1 MPTTAAAAGEQAAG
15 PPSPPPRMNGFS
27 LGELCWLF
35 CCPPCPSRIAAKLAF
50 LPPAPTYTVLTDE
63 SSSLCSL
70 HLSERAD
77 WQFSERE
84 LELLEVFFVRS
95 GRGSRLACMF
105 ARCVPECRYTLL
117 FSHGNA
123 VDLGQ
128 MCSFYIGLG
137 NRIKCN
143 IFSYDYSGYG
153 ASSGK
158 PSERNLYSD
167 IDAAWTALRTSLL
180 PARSGLKI
188 EVQRLREWLGR
199 SNDLRRML
207 IRSVTKII
215 PEMGYNF
222 IQYAFSTH
230 F

>member
-1 MPTTAAAAGEQAAG
+1 MPAAAGEQVAG

-50 LPPAPTYTVLTDE
+50 LPPEPTYTVLTE
-63 SSSLCSL
+63 EAGALCSL

-167 IDAAWTALRTSLL
+167 IEAAWTALRTS
-180 PARSGLKI
+180 I
-188 EVQRLREWLGR
+188 
-199 SNDLRRML
+199 D
-207 IRSVTKII
+207 T
-215 PEMGYNF
+215 
-222 IQYAFSTH
+222 
-230 F
+230 